1 MFRGYFFRMMSHVIH
16 SINMPFNIVVVVL
29 CVGVGFGIAV
39 ISSFLQG
46 DPMQR
51 AAKPPIVGIPGLPG
65 GLTEYQGELATQAL
79 QYVSAAGDPEKQ
91 EEIKEN
97 IKAQYGKMDE
107 KNKAQLKKLIKE
119 KYPDKIEEIKKKAK
133 EAGLQ

>member
-1 MFRGYFFRMMSHVIH
+1 MFRGHFFRMVSHAVR

-29 CVGVGFGIAV
+29 CVGAGFGIAV
-39 ISSFLQG
+39 ISSILQG
-46 DPMQR
+46 DPIQK
-51 AAKPPIVGIPGLPG
+51 AAKPPVMGIPGLAA
-65 GLTEYQGELATQAL
+65 GLTEEQGAFATQAL
-79 QYVSAAGDPEKQ
+79 QYVSSTGDPKKQ

-97 IKAQYGKMDE
+97 IKAQYNKMDE
-107 KNKAQLKKLIKE
+107 KNKAQLKKIIKE